1 MIQFEFIYEM
11 YRLYMKI
18 EEILDEEILEIIEI
32 IKYSEMIEVDYKLK
46 VF

>member
-1 MIQFEFIYEM
+1 
-11 YRLYMKI
+11 MKI

-32 IKYSEMIEVDYKLK
+32 IKFSEMIEVDYKLK

>member
-1 MIQFEFIYEM
+1 
-11 YRLYMKI
+11 MKI
-18 EEILDEEILEIIEI
+18 EEILVEEILEIIEI

>member
-1 MIQFEFIYEM
+1 
-11 YRLYMKI
+11 MKI